1 MGTQSSR
8 SQGLT
13 PARASCIFQTSV
25 SDFDPLLAHSL
36 DDLGPCQP
44 SLVLIYSSGR
54 KRMTEEVKQNSWHA
68 VFAQFLSLPPP
79 PAFSVSLKIT
89 WGFIFCGCISAF
101 YQIACSQTIEFQMF
115 TVAYLFIQEAERLGE
130 REGKRNRFHLL
141 VHFPNAGNAGEG
153 PGAGDSSQEYNPGF

>member
-13 PARASCIFQTSV
+13 PARASCIFQTSI

-89 WGFIFCGCISAF
+89 WGFIFCGCHFSLLSDCVQPDNRILDV
-101 YQIACSQTIEFQMF
+101 YGC
-115 TVAYLFIQEAERLGE
+115 LFIYSRG
-130 REGKRNRFHLL
+130 RETWRKRGKEKQVSL
-141 VHFPNAGNAGEG
+141 AGSLSKCWQCWGRTWG
-153 PGAGDSSQEYNPGF
+153 WGQQPGI